1 MTIEHNKVPS
11 GQENHPRA
19 VAKSAGRPP
28 ETQNNRS
35 VASAAV
41 VRSDIFGV
49 CQNAFITNPPTKEA
63 AIVAL
68 RAGVEMLY
76 QLEERKRPLFEIAE
90 ALDTTI
96 GCVFYRRECR
106 ALGKRVPERWRVE
119 EYGPYSRLSSA
130 SRLRV
135 AAEMDRVI
143 DAAEAA
149 GLDEKVISDEL
160 YAPLIAAEEKEQARR
175 ARRAEA
181 AARLVAAWNAAVME
195 AAAIDASPDATL
207 AAAVSAARRCR
218 RAKAGEHANG

>member
-1 MTIEHNKVPS
+1 MTVERTEVAA
-11 GQENHPRA
+11 GQEI
-19 VAKSAGRPP
+19 RPLVVP
-28 ETQNNRS
+28 KIGGPPQEKQNSRS
-35 VASAAV
+35 VASAAA

-76 QLEERKRPLFEIAE
+76 RLEERKRPLFEISE

-130 SRLRV
+130 SRVRV
-135 AAEMDRVI
+135 AAEMDRLI

-160 YAPLIAAEEKEQARR
+160 YAPLIAAEEKEEARR
-175 ARRAEA
+175 RRRNEA
-181 AARLVAAWNAAVME
+181 DARLVAVWNTAITEAV
-195 AAAIDASPDATL
+195 AIDASLEATL

-218 RAKAGEHANG
+218 REKPMVSSNG